1 MIMLLVGTSPA
12 NFTRIRA
19 CGGVL
24 FLSQDTVI
32 IYGNS
37 WTGNNVSFWTL
48 KGGRN
53 TLYHF
58 CLLKACGDARPDGLI
73 MIK

>member
-12 NFTRIRA
+12 KFSTFLA
-19 CGGVL
+19 YGDVL

-37 WTGNNVSFWTL
+37 WTGNNVSFWTS

-53 TLYHF
+53 SKETQVGAKKDSSY
-58 CLLKACGDARPDGLI
+58 
-73 MIK
+73 